1 MQRTF
6 ETKVEISPCKWH
18 VVTGTVVGEDRLS
31 VTDQAYHQIAKSAAK
46 HVKSPVTTTSAGKT
60 IPLDDEPGFDAFNR

>member
-1 MQRTF
+1 MKGSCSTDKR
-6 ETKVEISPCKWH
+6 PH
-18 VVTGTVVGEDRLS
+18 RLS
-31 VTDQAYHQIAKSAAK
+31 VTDQAYHLIAKSAAK